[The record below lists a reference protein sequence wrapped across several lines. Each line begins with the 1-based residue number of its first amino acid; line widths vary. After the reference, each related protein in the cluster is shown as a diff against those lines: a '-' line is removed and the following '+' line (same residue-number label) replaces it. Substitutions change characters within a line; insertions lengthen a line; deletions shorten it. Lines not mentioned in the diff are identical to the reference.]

1 MANNVFMSQI
11 AVDGTPKPLG
21 ERAVYTV
28 DVSCPPTNSAPVYF
42 RVGDGPE
49 VAWLP
54 SEWHNLRRIRL
65 SEITVR
71 GTPGDVVS
79 IVGGTW

>member
-1 MANNVFMSQI
+1 MANNVFMKQI
-11 AVDGTPKPLG
+11 AVTATPQPLG
-21 ERAVYTV
+21 DRSVFTV

-42 RVGDGPE
+42 RANGGDE
-49 VAWLP
+49 VPWIA
-54 SEWHNLRRIRL
+54 SEWHRLERIRL